1 MHVHARSSFLANLS
15 ADECIVWSSGIFY
28 PLPTELPDPSSPNPS
43 PHSPPMSALSSIRV
57 LLLHLKIIYSVSGV
71 SAELLNFT
79 MKHVTVRWKPC
90 CLRPKSF
97 TLKPGL
103 DPFLK
108 KTFSQKR
115 DEILHTIQLQT
126 WKSPQKKKKIITLL
140 SLRPFSSGP
149 ALVSGSP
156 CLNPGF
162 VWELEG
168 NNDRVSWHSVGCR
181 ICADNI
187 SPYNTTSVQL
197 TTKRHMHRS
206 SVRPWAWM
214 MLY

>member
-126 WKSPQKKKKIITLL
+126 WKSPQKKKKNHH
-140 SLRPFSSGP
+140 P
-149 ALVSGSP
+149 ALSQTVQLWPSP
-156 CLNPGF
+156 CF
-162 VWELEG
+162 
-168 NNDRVSWHSVGCR
+168 RVPLSKSWFCVGAGGQQWPC
-181 ICADNI
+181 
-187 SPYNTTSVQL
+187 
-197 TTKRHMHRS
+197 
-206 SVRPWAWM
+206 
-214 MLY
+214 